1 MSKPRGNC
9 VLIEYRG
16 VSAIYFDRGADKFV
30 IVAGRTPGTR
40 RNSLKQARIFADTLG
55 APKVVE
61 DLGLLVAVEQVTF
74 SINKRP
80 ERCWRLATLVA
91 FDRYDQARVRYADG
105 TVELT
110 RGGICVANGQ
120 ADVDTLNALR
130 DAEERAAS
138 QYRAHQKV
146 RALPS
151 TLEDVEKAVAAQRR
165 TMKKA
170 ETQ

>member
-30 IVAGRTPGTR
+30 IVAGRTDAR
-40 RNSLKQARIFADTLG
+40 RSSLKQARIFADTLG

-61 DLGLLVAVEQVTF
+61 DLGLLVAVEQYTY
-74 SINKRP
+74 SINKKS
-80 ERCWRLATLVA
+80 ERCWRLATLIA

-105 TVELT
+105 SVQLT
-110 RGGICVANGQ
+110 RGDICVANGQ

-146 RALPS
+146 RKLPD
-151 TLEDVEKAVAAQRR
+151 TLEEVEKAVVAQRR
-165 TMKKA
+165 AMKKA

>member
-9 VLIEYRG
+9 VFIEYRG
-16 VSAIYFDRGADKFV
+16 VSAIYFDRGADKFR
-30 IVAGRTPGTR
+30 IMAGRTDAR
-40 RNSLKQARIFADTLG
+40 RSSLKQARIFADTLG

-61 DLGLLVAVEQVTF
+61 DLGLFVAVEQVTF
-74 SINKRP
+74 SSNKRP

-110 RGGICVANGQ
+110 RGDICVADGQ

-151 TLEDVEKAVAAQRR
+151 TLEGVEKAVAAQRR
-165 TMKKA
+165 AMKKA
-170 ETQ
+170 ETP